1 MNAIVVYE
9 SMYGNTR
16 RIAEAIA
23 EGLGGAT
30 VIGVHEE
37 PGEFDAV
44 DLLVVGGPTHL
55 HGLATSL
62 SRRMAAEAATE
73 DGAEVDPGATEGPG
87 LRKWMHAL
95 PHREGAL
102 AAAFDTRLDRSTALT
117 GTAAQ
122 AIGRRLR
129 RQGHTVVGTASFL
142 VEDSIGPLEDGEL
155 ERARRWGGE
164 LARAIRV
171 PAGAASA

>member
-16 RIAEAIA
+16 RIADAIA
-23 EGLGGAT
+23 EGLGGAM
-30 VIGVHEE
+30 VAGVHEE
-37 PGEFDAV
+37 PAELDSV
-44 DLLVVGGPTHL
+44 DLLIVGGPTHL

-62 SRRMAAEAATE
+62 SRRMAAEAAGE

-129 RQGHTVVGTASFL
+129 RRGHTVVGTASFL
-142 VEDSIGPLEDGEL
+142 VEDAIGPLEDGEID
-155 ERARRWGGE
+155 RARRWGGE
-164 LARAIRV
+164 LAHAVRLPV
-171 PAGAASA
+171 GAASD

>member
-16 RIAEAIA
+16 RIAESIA

-30 VIGVHEE
+30 VVSVHEE
-37 PGEFDAV
+37 PSEFERV
-44 DLLVVGGPTHL
+44 DLLVVGGPTHM

-62 SRRMAAEAATE
+62 SRRMAAEAAQE
-73 DGAEVDPGATEGPG
+73 DGSETEPGATEGPG
-87 LRKWMHAL
+87 LRAWMHGL

-129 RQGHTVVGTASFL
+129 RRGYRVLSTGSFL
-142 VEDSIGPLEDGEL
+142 VEDAVGPLENGEL
-155 ERARRWGGE
+155 DRARRWGAE
-164 LARAIRV
+164 LAHAV
-171 PAGAASA
+171 QVSAPAGV

>member
-37 PGEFDAV
+37 PDEFDAV

-129 RQGHTVVGTASFL
+129 RRGHTVVGTASFL
-142 VEDSIGPLEDGEL
+142 VEDAVGPLEGGESD
-155 ERARRWGGE
+155 RARRWGAE
-164 LARAIRV
+164 LARAV
-171 PAGAASA
+171 HPSTPASV

>member
-16 RIAEAIA
+16 RVAQAIG

-30 VIGVHEE
+30 VVSVHEE
-37 PGEFDAV
+37 PADLQAV
-44 DLLVVGGPTHL
+44 DLIVVGGPTHM

-62 SRRMAAEAATE
+62 SRRMAAEAGQE
-73 DGAEVDPGATEGPG
+73 DGTEVEPGATEGPG
-87 LRKWMHAL
+87 LRAWMHGL
-95 PHREGAL
+95 PHCQGTF

-129 RQGHTVVGTASFL
+129 RRGYRVLSTGSFL
-142 VEDSIGPLEDGEL
+142 VEDSVGPLEDGEL
-155 ERARRWGGE
+155 DRARRWGAE
-164 LARAIRV
+164 LAHSVAV
-171 PAGAASA
+171 PAPSAA